1 MLTVGATWLT
11 NGSVAV
17 AKRLQISEYV
27 IGMTIVAMG
36 TSLPELTV
44 SAASAIAGNADMAL
58 GNVVGSNIF
67 NVFAVLGICA
77 VLSPIPFSRN
87 NIRYDAPIAFLV
99 SVIFTALIFNGTLSR
114 LEGVLLLALYVG
126 IMIFSFIKNREKSD
140 DAATNSN
147 FAWWRSLGMIVLGIC
162 GLIYGANI
170 ALESS
175 IEIARSLGVSEA
187 VIAITI
193 LAGGTSLPELAA
205 SLIAALKG
213 HSALAL
219 GNVLG
224 SCIANIL
231 LILGLCSTVVPL
243 TMTDLT
249 MTDLLVMVLSAAAVL
264 LSAILV
270 GRKRISRLEG
280 VVYIIAYVA
289 YIVYLVRH

>member
-187 VIAITI
+187 VIAIMI

>member
-1 MLTVGATWLT
+1 MISWLLLVLGLTMLTVGATWLT

-126 IMIFSFIKNREKSD
+126 IMIFSFIKNRE
-140 DAATNSN
+140 NS
-147 FAWWRSLGMIVLGIC
+147 F
-162 GLIYGANI
+162 
-170 ALESS
+170 
-175 IEIARSLGVSEA
+175 
-187 VIAITI
+187 
-193 LAGGTSLPELAA
+193 
-205 SLIAALKG
+205 
-213 HSALAL
+213 
-219 GNVLG
+219 
-224 SCIANIL
+224 
-231 LILGLCSTVVPL
+231 
-243 TMTDLT
+243 
-249 MTDLLVMVLSAAAVL
+249 
-264 LSAILV
+264 
-270 GRKRISRLEG
+270 
-280 VVYIIAYVA
+280 
-289 YIVYLVRH
+289 